1 MKKKTLSK
9 ILALGLV
16 SVMTAGMLSGCG
28 GDTADTGADTGSA
41 GTEAAA
47 GEAAAAPSASR
58 GQSFQRRGAHPDLVD
73 LRRNACR

>member
-41 GTEAAA
+41 GTEAA
-47 GEAAAAPSASR
+47 GEEAAADDSASS
-58 GQSFQRRGAHPDLVD
+58 GEVPTLIWWTCG
-73 LRRNACR
+73 